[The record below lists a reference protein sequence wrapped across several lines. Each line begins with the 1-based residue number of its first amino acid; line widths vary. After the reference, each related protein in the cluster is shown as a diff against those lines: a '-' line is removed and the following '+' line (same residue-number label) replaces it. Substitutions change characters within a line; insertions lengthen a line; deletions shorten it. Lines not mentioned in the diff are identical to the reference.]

1 MMGTKARLF
10 TPITAISLD
19 ELVPAN
25 HFYRHL
31 DRVVDL
37 SFVRDLVK
45 KTYAERGR
53 PSIDPVIFFKL
64 QLVMFF
70 DGIRSE
76 RLLMQLAADRLSVR
90 WYVGYNLDEPLPDH
104 SSLTRIRE
112 RYGVELFR
120 HFFEAIV
127 DQCQQAGLVW
137 GKELYVDATKVQAN
151 AAMESVKPRFA
162 VEAHLANL
170 FAAEPTEEAQQVATQ
185 AEPASSEP
193 PPQEVM
199 VAPVDLPTALSA
211 EQREILTQQNEERHD
226 WVERQGRPDREVTHG
241 SYQRIADFRI
251 STTDPDATI
260 MPTKGDG
267 RHLGYHTH
275 YVVDGGK
282 ARIILAVLV
291 TPSEVMENQ
300 PVLDLL
306 WRVRFRW
313 KLWPRQMTGDT
324 TYGTIDNIVALAH
337 EHIHAYVPLP
347 DFDHRTPFYGQRE
360 FQYDPQQD
368 GYICPQGTLLR
379 LKKHRYTERTK
390 VYRADAASCNACPLK
405 KHCTESQHGRS
416 LKRSF
421 DEESLEQ
428 VRASHAT
435 EPYQKAMRKRSVWV
449 EPLFAEGKDWHG
461 MRRFRLRQLRRVN
474 CEALMRATGQNLKRL
489 LNHRGWRRRPWPEGA
504 ANAACSLFFRLVP
517 LLEQPLK
524 TSNETNCHLSD
535 RKSWCR
541 LTSS

>member
-1 MMGTKARLF
+1 MMGTKARIF
-10 TPITAISLD
+10 TPVTVLSLD

-31 DRVVDL
+31 DRVMDL

-45 KTYAERGR
+45 ETYAERGR
-53 PSIDPVIFFKL
+53 PSIDPVVFFKL

-70 DGIRSE
+70 DDIRSE
-76 RLLMQLAADRLSVR
+76 RLLMHLAADRLSVR
-90 WYVGYNLDEPLPDH
+90 WFVGYNLDEPLPDH

-120 HFFEAIV
+120 RFFEAIV

-162 VEAHLANL
+162 IEAHLANL
-170 FAAEPTEEAQQVATQ
+170 FAAEPEGPGEAQQVATED
-185 AEPASSEP
+185 EPASSEP
-193 PPQEVM
+193 SPQEVM
-199 VAPVDLPTALSA
+199 AAPAELSTALSA
-211 EQREILTQQNEERHD
+211 EKRAVLAQQNEERHD
-226 WVERQGRPDREVTHG
+226 WIERQGRPDREVTHG
-241 SYQRIADFRI
+241 SYQRVADFRI

-282 ARIILAVLV
+282 ARIILAALV

-300 PVLDLL
+300 PALDLL

-313 KLWPRQMTGDT
+313 KLWPHQVTGDT

-347 DFDHRTPFYGQRE
+347 DFDHRTPFYGQQE
-360 FQYDPQQD
+360 FQYDPLQD
-368 GYICPQGTLLR
+368 AYTCPQGALLR
-379 LKKHRYTERTK
+379 LKKHHYTERVK
-390 VYRADAASCNACPLK
+390 EYRADAATCNACPLK
-405 KHCTESQHGRS
+405 EHCTESRRGRS

-421 DEESLEQ
+421 DEEYLER
-428 VRASHAT
+428 VRASHTT
-435 EPYQKAMRKRSVWV
+435 ELYQKAMRKRSVWV

-461 MRRFRLRQLRRVN
+461 MRRFRLRRLWRVN

-489 LNHRGWRRRPWPEGA
+489 LKQRGWGRRPWPEEV
-504 ANAACSLFFRLVP
+504 ANAACSLFFRLF
-517 LLEQPLK
+517 LLLGQPLK
-524 TSNETNCHLSD
+524 PSVWAECRFDES
-535 RKSWCR
+535 KS
-541 LTSS
+541 